1 MIELFYTKNQ
11 SCITYGVGLSVIL
24 KQDTV
29 LQPSF
34 LVTSKVEQGYNEN
47 GNGRDART
55 QGNTCYNV
63 MYLARAN
70 RRVIQVK

>member
-1 MIELFYTKNQ
+1 MELDLALFSNRIQFYSQ
-11 SCITYGVGLSVIL
+11 V
-24 KQDTV
+24 
-29 LQPSF
+29 F

-55 QGNTCYNV
+55 QGNTCYNG